1 MGEVRTAHGTEA
13 AVRRLIDNDLL
24 TAATRLAVGGIFI
37 YSAFH
42 KIIDPGNFGRFI
54 WNYHIAPGALIN
66 LAALILPW
74 VELLVGLGLILGIL
88 YRGAALLVNGMTVV
102 FIIALASAVVRGL
115 NIDCGCFG
123 DAESAREA
131 LVRDIGLLALT
142 LQIWFS
148 RSRRWLC
155 TRR

>member
-1 MGEVRTAHGTEA
+1 M
-13 AVRRLIDNDLL
+13 RRLIDSDWL
-24 TAATRLAVGGIFI
+24 TLVTRLVVGGIFI
-37 YSAFH
+37 YSAIY
-42 KIIDPGNFGRFI
+42 KIVDPGNFGRFI
-54 WNYHIAPGALIN
+54 WNYHIVPGSLIN
-66 LAALILPW
+66 LMALILPW

-102 FIIALASAVVRGL
+102 FIIALASAVARDL

-123 DAESAREA
+123 DSESAREA
-131 LVRDIGLLALT
+131 LIRDIGLLLLT

-155 TRR
+155 SRR